1 MSGARPIVKGRPST
15 LNVRLEPSGRTSRR
29 RARGASTVGTT
40 NDRGLLAG
48 ENVARRRDDGRIVGV
63 LGLAAGRDD
72 RVTGLD
78 RDVRD
83 EGDRR
88 PVGQPVV
95 VAAGE
100 LQGGVGEVGGKRRVG
115 LVERG
120 EVRHV
125 EMDGEPVRD
134 DRAVAVAHPTRFHRP
149 LDAAL
154 ELDRLELRVEQA
166 GRLPLEEALEEP
178 LEGGEGSH
186 DRWRSLAGS
195 PFGSLAAHGQ
205 SALHVSAVR
214 PCGFAAWGPGGTI
227 GTNGR
232 YLRLGSLQTRAIYSP
247 PVRSTVPAGPGFPR
261 YPGGTMPEILT
272 ESFCERCGT
281 RYTFESDAPREDQAG
296 HWSLQDHGEGSEELR
311 HERRDVARR
320 GDGRRPERRR
330 ARAHRHQLDAFHATF
345 NFCMTCRQ
353 YTCGNCWNDAEGRCL
368 TCAPHL
374 GHEIMPA
381 PFPELPVAAAAP
393 IAIEAWPTADLEPDE
408 DEIAAAEAAPP
419 DEIDAADR
427 LDRLSATADDV
438 VPTWLAAAEADA
450 LAAAEAQ
457 AIVEAVDEPEIA
469 AVADET
475 FEPMAAVPEPEP
487 DAAELAIAA
496 AAAVAHDTTAE
507 ASDEAP
513 LEVAPATEEPP
524 IAAIAEVA
532 AAAAIVDAVAAEPAV
547 EPIAEPPAESDDRAA
562 AATLATAALLG
573 RFRPGRSIDAELE
586 AYEAAVA
593 ASEAAAAAKILGAQ
607 EAETAPEAAEL
618 PAPEAGRSRWRPL
631 PTSSRSS
638 PCRSRSSPS
647 RSPPRPEPEPVAA
660 EAEVAEPVAAE
671 VAAIAADEAPVAAE
685 LDEPVVEPE
694 SIAAAAA
701 LAAATAPEATPE
713 PARTDVVE
721 QPTWRII
728 APDSTS
734 APTNGHAP
742 DALPA
747 AATAIPAEPL
757 PSEPPQWPSSPE
769 WPQPNPA
776 LLNQR
781 TVAPSAAME
790 ALWAASAR
798 DVVAPVQGGP
808 VGGVQSCN
816 SCGLS
821 LSANARFCRR
831 CGTRQG

>member
-1 MSGARPIVKGRPST
+1 
-15 LNVRLEPSGRTSRR
+15 
-29 RARGASTVGTT
+29 
-40 NDRGLLAG
+40 
-48 ENVARRRDDGRIVGV
+48 
-63 LGLAAGRDD
+63 
-72 RVTGLD
+72 
-78 RDVRD
+78 
-83 EGDRR
+83 
-88 PVGQPVV
+88 
-95 VAAGE
+95 
-100 LQGGVGEVGGKRRVG
+100 
-115 LVERG
+115 
-120 EVRHV
+120 
-125 EMDGEPVRD
+125 
-134 DRAVAVAHPTRFHRP
+134 
-149 LDAAL
+149 
-154 ELDRLELRVEQA
+154 
-166 GRLPLEEALEEP
+166 
-178 LEGGEGSH
+178 
-186 DRWRSLAGS
+186 
-195 PFGSLAAHGQ
+195 
-205 SALHVSAVR
+205 
-214 PCGFAAWGPGGTI
+214 
-227 GTNGR
+227 
-232 YLRLGSLQTRAIYSP
+232 
-247 PVRSTVPAGPGFPR
+247 
-261 YPGGTMPEILT
+261 MPEILT

-281 RYTFESDAPREDQAG
+281 RYTFESDAPAKTKRGIGRFKTTAKGLKNYVMSDETSLDEAMAAARSDDEREHTA
-296 HWSLQDHGEGSEELR
+296 
-311 HERRDVARR
+311 
-320 GDGRRPERRR
+320 
-330 ARAHRHQLDAFHATF
+330 HQLDAFHATF

-353 YTCGNCWNDAEGRCL
+353 YTCGNCWNDVEGRCL

-393 IAIEAWPTADLEPDE
+393 IAIEAWPAADLAADE
-408 DEIAAAEAAPP
+408 DEVAAAEAAPP

-427 LDRLSATADDV
+427 LDRLSATTDDV

-469 AVADET
+469 ALADEAI
-475 FEPMAAVPEPEP
+475 EPVAAVPEP
-487 DAAELAIAA
+487 DAAEGAVA
-496 AAAVAHDTTAE
+496 AAAVAPDTTPE
-507 ASDEAP
+507 AMDEAP
-513 LEVAPATEEPP
+513 HEVAPATEEPP

-532 AAAAIVDAVAAEPAV
+532 AAAAIVDAVEAEPAI
-547 EPIAEPPAESDDRAA
+547 EPVAEPPVEADDRAA

-593 ASEAAAAAKILGAQ
+593 ASEAAAAAKILGTQ
-607 EAETAPEAAEL
+607 EAETGPEAAEL
-618 PAPEAGRSRWRPL
+618 PAPEAPEPL
-631 PTSSRSS
+631 APAAQAESVAVE
-638 PCRSRSSPS
+638 PEPVAVEAEVA
-647 RSPPRPEPEPVAA
+647 EPEPVAA
-660 EAEVAEPVAAE
+660 QAEVPAE
-671 VAAIAADEAPVAAE
+671 VAAIAADEAPVAAGRE
-685 LDEPVVEPE
+685 EPAVEPE

-701 LAAATAPEATPE
+701 LAAAAEPEATPE

-747 AATAIPAEPL
+747 AATALPAEPL

-798 DVVAPVQGGP
+798 DVVAPAQGGP
-808 VGGVQSCN
+808 AGGVQSCN

>member
-1 MSGARPIVKGRPST
+1 
-15 LNVRLEPSGRTSRR
+15 
-29 RARGASTVGTT
+29 
-40 NDRGLLAG
+40 
-48 ENVARRRDDGRIVGV
+48 
-63 LGLAAGRDD
+63 
-72 RVTGLD
+72 
-78 RDVRD
+78 
-83 EGDRR
+83 
-88 PVGQPVV
+88 
-95 VAAGE
+95 
-100 LQGGVGEVGGKRRVG
+100 
-115 LVERG
+115 
-120 EVRHV
+120 
-125 EMDGEPVRD
+125 
-134 DRAVAVAHPTRFHRP
+134 
-149 LDAAL
+149 
-154 ELDRLELRVEQA
+154 
-166 GRLPLEEALEEP
+166 
-178 LEGGEGSH
+178 
-186 DRWRSLAGS
+186 
-195 PFGSLAAHGQ
+195 
-205 SALHVSAVR
+205 
-214 PCGFAAWGPGGTI
+214 
-227 GTNGR
+227 
-232 YLRLGSLQTRAIYSP
+232 
-247 PVRSTVPAGPGFPR
+247 
-261 YPGGTMPEILT
+261 MPEILT

-281 RYTFESDAPREDQAG
+281 RYTFESDAPAKTKRGIGRFKTTAKGLKNYVMSDETSLDEAMAAARSDDEREHTA
-296 HWSLQDHGEGSEELR
+296 
-311 HERRDVARR
+311 
-320 GDGRRPERRR
+320 
-330 ARAHRHQLDAFHATF
+330 HQLDAFHATF

-353 YTCGNCWNDAEGRCL
+353 YTCGNCWNEVEGRCL

-393 IAIEAWPTADLEPDE
+393 IAIEAWPAADLAADE
-408 DEIAAAEAAPP
+408 DEVAAAEAAPP

-427 LDRLSATADDV
+427 LDRLSATTDDV

-469 AVADET
+469 LLADET
-475 FEPMAAVPEPEP
+475 FEPVAAVPEPEP
-487 DAAELAIAA
+487 DAAELAA
-496 AAAVAHDTTAE
+496 AAAVAPDTTPEIA
-507 ASDEAP
+507 DEAP
-513 LEVAPATEEPP
+513 LEVAAATEEPP

-532 AAAAIVDAVAAEPAV
+532 AAAAIVDAVAAEPAI

-593 ASEAAAAAKILGAQ
+593 ATEAAAAAKILGAP

-618 PAPEAGRSRWRPL
+618 PVPEAPEPL
-631 PTSSRSS
+631 APAAQAE
-638 PCRSRSSPS
+638 PVVA
-647 RSPPRPEPEPVAA
+647 EPEPIAV
-660 EAEVAEPVAAE
+660 EAEVAEPEPIAVETPAPEPVAAD
-671 VAAIAADEAPVAAE
+671 VAAIAADEAADEAPVAAE
-685 LDEPVVEPE
+685 LAVEPE
-694 SIAAAAA
+694 PIAAAAAA
-701 LAAATAPEATPE
+701 LAAAAEPDATPE

-808 VGGVQSCN
+808 AGGVQSCN

>member
-1 MSGARPIVKGRPST
+1 
-15 LNVRLEPSGRTSRR
+15 
-29 RARGASTVGTT
+29 
-40 NDRGLLAG
+40 
-48 ENVARRRDDGRIVGV
+48 
-63 LGLAAGRDD
+63 
-72 RVTGLD
+72 
-78 RDVRD
+78 
-83 EGDRR
+83 
-88 PVGQPVV
+88 
-95 VAAGE
+95 
-100 LQGGVGEVGGKRRVG
+100 
-115 LVERG
+115 
-120 EVRHV
+120 
-125 EMDGEPVRD
+125 
-134 DRAVAVAHPTRFHRP
+134 
-149 LDAAL
+149 
-154 ELDRLELRVEQA
+154 
-166 GRLPLEEALEEP
+166 
-178 LEGGEGSH
+178 
-186 DRWRSLAGS
+186 
-195 PFGSLAAHGQ
+195 
-205 SALHVSAVR
+205 
-214 PCGFAAWGPGGTI
+214 
-227 GTNGR
+227 
-232 YLRLGSLQTRAIYSP
+232 
-247 PVRSTVPAGPGFPR
+247 
-261 YPGGTMPEILT
+261 MPEILT

-281 RYTFESDAPREDQAG
+281 RYTFESDAPAKTKRGIGRFKTTAKGLKNYVMSDETSLDEAMAAARSDDEREHTA
-296 HWSLQDHGEGSEELR
+296 
-311 HERRDVARR
+311 
-320 GDGRRPERRR
+320 
-330 ARAHRHQLDAFHATF
+330 HQLDAFHATF

-353 YTCGNCWNDAEGRCL
+353 YTCGNCWNEVEGRCL

-393 IAIEAWPTADLEPDE
+393 IAIEAWPAADLAADE
-408 DEIAAAEAAPP
+408 DEVAAAEAAPP

-427 LDRLSATADDV
+427 LDRLSATTDDV

-469 AVADET
+469 ALADEAI
-475 FEPMAAVPEPEP
+475 EPVAAVPEP
-487 DAAELAIAA
+487 DAAEGAVA
-496 AAAVAHDTTAE
+496 AAAVAPDTTPE
-507 ASDEAP
+507 AMDEAP
-513 LEVAPATEEPP
+513 HEVAPATEEPP

-532 AAAAIVDAVAAEPAV
+532 AAAAIVDAVEAEPAIEPVAERPV
-547 EPIAEPPAESDDRAA
+547 EADDRAA

-593 ASEAAAAAKILGAQ
+593 ASEAAAAAKILGTQ
-607 EAETAPEAAEL
+607 EAETGPEAAEL
-618 PAPEAGRSRWRPL
+618 PAPEAPEPL
-631 PTSSRSS
+631 APAAQAESVAVE
-638 PCRSRSSPS
+638 PEPVAVEAEVA
-647 RSPPRPEPEPVAA
+647 EPEPVAA
-660 EAEVAEPVAAE
+660 QAEVPAE
-671 VAAIAADEAPVAAE
+671 VAAIAADEAPVAAGREE
-685 LDEPVVEPE
+685 LAVEPE

-701 LAAATAPEATPE
+701 LAAAAEPEATPE

-798 DVVAPVQGGP
+798 DVVAPAQGGP
-808 VGGVQSCN
+808 AGGVQSCN

>member
-1 MSGARPIVKGRPST
+1 
-15 LNVRLEPSGRTSRR
+15 
-29 RARGASTVGTT
+29 
-40 NDRGLLAG
+40 
-48 ENVARRRDDGRIVGV
+48 
-63 LGLAAGRDD
+63 
-72 RVTGLD
+72 
-78 RDVRD
+78 
-83 EGDRR
+83 
-88 PVGQPVV
+88 
-95 VAAGE
+95 
-100 LQGGVGEVGGKRRVG
+100 
-115 LVERG
+115 
-120 EVRHV
+120 
-125 EMDGEPVRD
+125 
-134 DRAVAVAHPTRFHRP
+134 
-149 LDAAL
+149 
-154 ELDRLELRVEQA
+154 
-166 GRLPLEEALEEP
+166 
-178 LEGGEGSH
+178 
-186 DRWRSLAGS
+186 
-195 PFGSLAAHGQ
+195 
-205 SALHVSAVR
+205 
-214 PCGFAAWGPGGTI
+214 
-227 GTNGR
+227 
-232 YLRLGSLQTRAIYSP
+232 
-247 PVRSTVPAGPGFPR
+247 
-261 YPGGTMPEILT
+261 MPEILT

-281 RYTFESDAPREDQAG
+281 RYTFESDAPAKTKRGIGRFKTTAKGLKNYVMSDETSLDEAMAAARSDDEREHTA
-296 HWSLQDHGEGSEELR
+296 
-311 HERRDVARR
+311 
-320 GDGRRPERRR
+320 
-330 ARAHRHQLDAFHATF
+330 HQLDAFHATF

-353 YTCGNCWNDAEGRCL
+353 YTCGNCWNDVEGRCL

-393 IAIEAWPTADLEPDE
+393 IAIEAWPAADLAADE
-408 DEIAAAEAAPP
+408 DEVAAADAAPP

-427 LDRLSATADDV
+427 LDRLSATSEDV

-469 AVADET
+469 ALADET
-475 FEPMAAVPEPEP
+475 FEPMAAVPEPEL
-487 DAAELAIAA
+487 DAAELAVA
-496 AAAVAHDTTAE
+496 AAAVAPDATPDI
-507 ASDEAP
+507 SDEAP

-532 AAAAIVDAVAAEPAV
+532 AAAAIVDAVEAEPAI
-547 EPIAEPPAESDDRAA
+547 EPVAEPPVEADDRAA

-593 ASEAAAAAKILGAQ
+593 ASEAAAAAKILGTQ
-607 EAETAPEAAEL
+607 EAETGPEAAEL
-618 PAPEAGRSRWRPL
+618 PAPEAPEPL
-631 PTSSRSS
+631 APAAQAESVAVE
-638 PCRSRSSPS
+638 PEPVAVEAEVA
-647 RSPPRPEPEPVAA
+647 EPEPVAA
-660 EAEVAEPVAAE
+660 QAEVPAE
-671 VAAIAADEAPVAAE
+671 VAAIAADEAPVAAGRE
-685 LDEPVVEPE
+685 EPAVEPE

-701 LAAATAPEATPE
+701 LAAAAEPEATPE

-747 AATAIPAEPL
+747 AATALPAEPL

-798 DVVAPVQGGP
+798 DVVAPAQGGP
-808 VGGVQSCN
+808 AGGVQSCN

>member
-1 MSGARPIVKGRPST
+1 
-15 LNVRLEPSGRTSRR
+15 
-29 RARGASTVGTT
+29 
-40 NDRGLLAG
+40 
-48 ENVARRRDDGRIVGV
+48 
-63 LGLAAGRDD
+63 
-72 RVTGLD
+72 
-78 RDVRD
+78 
-83 EGDRR
+83 
-88 PVGQPVV
+88 
-95 VAAGE
+95 
-100 LQGGVGEVGGKRRVG
+100 
-115 LVERG
+115 
-120 EVRHV
+120 
-125 EMDGEPVRD
+125 
-134 DRAVAVAHPTRFHRP
+134 
-149 LDAAL
+149 
-154 ELDRLELRVEQA
+154 
-166 GRLPLEEALEEP
+166 
-178 LEGGEGSH
+178 
-186 DRWRSLAGS
+186 
-195 PFGSLAAHGQ
+195 
-205 SALHVSAVR
+205 
-214 PCGFAAWGPGGTI
+214 
-227 GTNGR
+227 
-232 YLRLGSLQTRAIYSP
+232 
-247 PVRSTVPAGPGFPR
+247 
-261 YPGGTMPEILT
+261 MPEILT

-281 RYTFESDAPREDQAG
+281 RYTFESDAPAKTKRGIGRFKTTAKGLKNYVMSDETSLDEAMAAARSDDEREHTA
-296 HWSLQDHGEGSEELR
+296 
-311 HERRDVARR
+311 
-320 GDGRRPERRR
+320 
-330 ARAHRHQLDAFHATF
+330 HQLDAFHATF

-353 YTCGNCWNDAEGRCL
+353 YTCGNCWNEVEGRCL

-393 IAIEAWPTADLEPDE
+393 IAIEAWPAADLAADE
-408 DEIAAAEAAPP
+408 DEVAAAEAAPP

-427 LDRLSATADDV
+427 LDRLSATTDDV

-469 AVADET
+469 LLADET
-475 FEPMAAVPEPEP
+475 FEPVAAVPEPQP
-487 DAAELAIAA
+487 DAAELAA
-496 AAAVAHDTTAE
+496 AAAVAPDTTPEIA
-507 ASDEAP
+507 DEAP
-513 LEVAPATEEPP
+513 LEVAAATEEPP

-532 AAAAIVDAVAAEPAV
+532 AAAAIVDAVAAEPAI

-593 ASEAAAAAKILGAQ
+593 ATEAAAAAKILGAP

-618 PAPEAGRSRWRPL
+618 PVPEAPEPL
-631 PTSSRSS
+631 APAAQAE
-638 PCRSRSSPS
+638 PVVAE
-647 RSPPRPEPEPVAA
+647 PEPIAVETPAPEPVAA
-660 EAEVAEPVAAE
+660 D
-671 VAAIAADEAPVAAE
+671 VAAIAADEAADEAPVAAE
-685 LDEPVVEPE
+685 LAVEPE
-694 SIAAAAA
+694 PIAAAAAA
-701 LAAATAPEATPE
+701 LAAAAEPDATPE

-747 AATAIPAEPL
+747 AATAIPSEPL

-808 VGGVQSCN
+808 AGGVQSCN

>member
-1 MSGARPIVKGRPST
+1 
-15 LNVRLEPSGRTSRR
+15 
-29 RARGASTVGTT
+29 
-40 NDRGLLAG
+40 
-48 ENVARRRDDGRIVGV
+48 
-63 LGLAAGRDD
+63 
-72 RVTGLD
+72 
-78 RDVRD
+78 
-83 EGDRR
+83 
-88 PVGQPVV
+88 
-95 VAAGE
+95 
-100 LQGGVGEVGGKRRVG
+100 
-115 LVERG
+115 
-120 EVRHV
+120 
-125 EMDGEPVRD
+125 
-134 DRAVAVAHPTRFHRP
+134 
-149 LDAAL
+149 
-154 ELDRLELRVEQA
+154 
-166 GRLPLEEALEEP
+166 
-178 LEGGEGSH
+178 
-186 DRWRSLAGS
+186 
-195 PFGSLAAHGQ
+195 
-205 SALHVSAVR
+205 
-214 PCGFAAWGPGGTI
+214 
-227 GTNGR
+227 
-232 YLRLGSLQTRAIYSP
+232 
-247 PVRSTVPAGPGFPR
+247 
-261 YPGGTMPEILT
+261 MPEILT

-281 RYTFESDAPREDQAG
+281 RYTFESDAPAKTKRGIGRFKTTAKGLKNYVMSDETSLDEAMAAARSDDEREHTA
-296 HWSLQDHGEGSEELR
+296 
-311 HERRDVARR
+311 
-320 GDGRRPERRR
+320 
-330 ARAHRHQLDAFHATF
+330 HQLDAFHATF

-393 IAIEAWPTADLEPDE
+393 IAIEAWPVADLEPDE

-496 AAAVAHDTTAE
+496 AAVAHDTTPE
-507 ASDEAP
+507 ATDEAP
-513 LEVAPATEEPP
+513 LEVASATEEPP

-547 EPIAEPPAESDDRAA
+547 EPDRRTPAESDDRAA

-618 PAPEAGRSRWRPL
+618 PAPEAAEPL
-631 PTSSRSS
+631 APAAHVE
-638 PCRSRSSPS
+638 PVVAVPE
-647 RSPPRPEPEPVAA
+647 PVVAEPVAAEAAEPEPVAA